1 MTSRNEELFTRAQR
15 TIPGGVNSPVRAFR
29 SVGGTPRF
37 LKKASGARV
46 WDADGKEYLDYV
58 GSWGPAILGHADPV
72 VVEAVRAA
80 ALDGLSFGAPTEREI
95 DMAERLCELL
105 PSMEMVRLVRCGS
118 RSRATRAREVRSTT
132 GPTAATSP
140 SRRSWPALRCSPHRG
155 WPACAVR
162 A

>member
-1 MTSRNEELFTRAQR
+1 MTSRNEALFARAQR

-37 LKKASGARV
+37 LKKAAGARV

-80 ALDGLSFGAPTEREI
+80 ALDGLSFGATT
-95 DMAERLCELL
+95 ALLYRLYL
-105 PSMEMVRLVRCGS
+105 MVSVRMN
-118 RSRATRAREVRSTT
+118 
-132 GPTAATSP
+132 
-140 SRRSWPALRCSPHRG
+140 RCSLSIKPT
-155 WPACAVR
+155 
-162 A
+162 

>member
-1 MTSRNEELFTRAQR
+1 MTSRNEELFARAQR

-37 LKKASGARV
+37 LKKALGARV

-72 VVEAVRAA
+72 VVEAVRSA

-95 DMAERLCELL
+95 EMAEQ
-105 PSMEMVRLVRCGS
+105 G
-118 RSRATRAREVRSTT
+118 
-132 GPTAATSP
+132 
-140 SRRSWPALRCSPHRG
+140 RRGHRG
-155 WPACAVR
+155 GR
-162 A
+162 AGQRAQKIALPIAQRMRNDDAGFGRYFRMLHDKCR